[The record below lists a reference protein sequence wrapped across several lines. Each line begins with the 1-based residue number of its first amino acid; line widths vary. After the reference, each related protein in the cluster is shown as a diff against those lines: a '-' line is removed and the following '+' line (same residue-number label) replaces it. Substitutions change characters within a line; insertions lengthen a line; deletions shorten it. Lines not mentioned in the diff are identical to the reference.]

1 MGNPIKDTIRDFAV
15 NKEKL
20 FHSPIDDTV
29 NDFGVAH
36 NKVVLEHMR
45 KAHKEE
51 MYNMLMKDVEDEDT
65 NISEEGIKNLKF
77 DSQPQIVMQ
86 DYDHARNINRMK
98 KAVKNDDNKTR
109 MDLLP
114 SKALEGIAKIFT
126 FGAKKYNDYNY
137 KNGKGLDWNRPFA
150 ACLRHLN
157 AWNDG
162 EDLDKESGK
171 SHLYHAGCCIMML
184 IDLVDSNIGDD
195 KRYESIDGPPQ
206 D

>member
-1 MGNPIKDTIRDFAV
+1 MGNPIDDTMRDFQGEEV
-15 NKEKL
+15 IK
-20 FHSPIDDTV
+20 
-29 NDFGVAH
+29 
-36 NKVVLEHMR
+36 HMR
-45 KAHKEE
+45 KQHKEE
-51 MYNMLMKDVEDEDT
+51 MFNMLMKDVEDQDT
-65 NISEEGIKNLKF
+65 NISAEGIKNLKF
-77 DSQPQIVMQ
+77 DVTTGEVKALSTP
-86 DYDHARNINRMK
+86 YDHEKNIKRMK

-114 SKALEGIAKIFT
+114 SKALDGIAKIFT

-137 KNGKGLDWNRPFA
+137 KNGEGLDWSRPYA
-150 ACLRHLN
+150 ALMRHMI

-162 EDLDKESGK
+162 EDLDQESGK

-184 IDLVDSNIGDD
+184 IDLVDSNIGND